1 MISGPVLTVDFCGD
15 CEELDVDEQLTFGR
29 KGDLVIDTDRRLHRI
44 LGRFRC
50 VERLW
55 WIDNLGSSIPMKIVD
70 LDNRS
75 AVDVAPETS
84 SPFAFARAKLTFRV
98 GENNFEIDLSQER
111 AILEFEEPH
120 EDLVDL
126 TSPTILV
133 DEVPLTNDQRL
144 LIVALAEQALKDPT
158 PPMPVPASKA
168 AAHRLGWSMS
178 KFNRKL
184 DNVCDKYTK
193 AGVTGLKGDQGGL
206 ASDRRRR
213 LVEYTVRQ
221 GIVDQADLSLL

>member
-1 MISGPVLTVDFCGD
+1 MIRGPVLIVDFCGER
-15 CEELDVDEQLTFGR
+15 EELDVGEQLTFGR
-29 KGDLVIDTDRRLHRI
+29 NGDLVIDTDRRLHRI

-50 VERLW
+50 VARLW
-55 WIDNLGSSIPMKIVD
+55 WIDNLGSSIPMTVVD

-75 AVDVAPETS
+75 AVDIAPGTS
-84 SPFAFARAKLTFRV
+84 SPVVFARAKLAFSV
-98 GENNFEIDLSQER
+98 GENNFEIELYQDD
-111 AILEFEEPH
+111 AILQLPEPDD
-120 EDLVDL
+120 DLIDL
-126 TSPTILV
+126 TSPTILAA
-133 DEVPLTNDQRL
+133 DVPLTNDQRL
-144 LIVALAEQALKDPT
+144 LIVALAEQALSDPS

-193 AGVTGLKGDQGGL
+193 AGVAGLKGDQGGL

-213 LVEYTVRQ
+213 LVEHAVRQ
-221 GIVDQADLSLL
+221 SIVDKEDLNLL